1 MEQRFCEVRMKV
13 IGDEASVVAFEDAF
27 DRSNFDALQE
37 WEIHT
42 FLKEQL
48 LNDQRTIS
56 IYGMCCENSVTDA
69 LLNPA
74 NCREKTLSD
83 LAKDL
88 HLNIEI
94 WSSTSIF
101 LGHPG
106 GEVEE
111 HLIYKDG
118 ELVTNDSVSRIV
130 HEVNS
135 VAADHMPGFEKLDPK
150 RAEDQV
156 KIVGWYNEQYHT
168 NFAVNALYNDTG
180 CFVAGGFPPEEYGEF
195 SI

>member
-1 MEQRFCEVRMKV
+1 MEKRFCEFRMKIV
-13 IGDEASVVAFEDAF
+13 GAEASVVAFEDAF
-27 DRSNFDALQE
+27 DRSNFNALQE

-48 LNDQRTIS
+48 LNNQRTIS

-69 LLNPA
+69 LVNPA
-74 NCREKTLSD
+74 NCSEKTLSD

-135 VAADHMPGFEKLDPK
+135 VAADHMPDFGKLDPK
-150 RAEDQV
+150 RAEDQI
-156 KIVGWYNEQYHT
+156 KIVGWYNEQYLT

>member
-1 MEQRFCEVRMKV
+1 MERFCEFRMKV
-13 IGDEASVVAFEDAF
+13 GGAEASVVAFEDAF
-27 DRSNFDALQE
+27 DRSNFNALQE

-48 LNDQRTIS
+48 LNNQRTIS

-74 NCREKTLSD
+74 NCGEKTLSD

-118 ELVTNDSVSRIV
+118 ELVTNNSVSRIV

-135 VAADHMPGFEKLDPK
+135 VAADHMPDFGKLDPK
-150 RAEDQV
+150 RAEDQI